1 MSFIFQVLQK
11 KFSEELEIE
20 SKALQ
25 TDEER
30 YSILQEKEQSLLR
43 SLSLKRKEVLESKD
57 SLKHLND
64 LVVQKEAELLS
75 IESNQSVDL
84 ESKKAY
90 NQSSKNKS
98 QFEINEL
105 EKQRKESENKKEAVQ
120 CSYEKSIKS
129 LVNQHDNEINEVNAR
144 IKAVLD
150 RSDATTMKLEV
161 DLENIKT
168 EAVKK
173 KLEVDEIRR
182 KAILQQ

>member
-43 SLSLKRKEVLESKD
+43 SLSLKRKEVLECKD

-90 NQSSKNKS
+90 NQSSKNKL
-98 QFEINEL
+98 QFEIPDHGAQSDNT
-105 EKQRKESENKKEAVQ
+105 QRNIGRNFNK
-120 CSYEKSIKS
+120 
-129 LVNQHDNEINEVNAR
+129 
-144 IKAVLD
+144 
-150 RSDATTMKLEV
+150 
-161 DLENIKT
+161 
-168 EAVKK
+168 
-173 KLEVDEIRR
+173 
-182 KAILQQ
+182 